1 MSTLQQKITRHT
13 KRLKQTNNN
22 KKNPEFEETKLAS
35 EPESDMAGMLEL
47 SDQDY
52 FFLNQNLRILNGK
65 VDNMQEQMN
74 NVSTEMKIFREKK

>member
-1 MSTLQQKITRHT
+1 
-13 KRLKQTNNN
+13 
-22 KKNPEFEETKLAS
+22 
-35 EPESDMAGMLEL
+35 MAGMLEL

-65 VDNMQEQMN
+65 ADNMQEQMN